1 MTRQI
6 QPIRTTPGR
15 VLFLYRRLFGQQLKA
30 ILEYSSDFYVMIG
43 AAALT
48 QIVGFLFL
56 WVVFSRIPVIQG
68 WTFWEVAFMYAMIYF
83 SEGVGSLFF
92 EGTWRM
98 LRLVNMGELDRYLV
112 RPAPIV
118 LQIFCMG
125 IGMNGIG
132 NIAIGGCI
140 IGMSLY
146 HVQIDWSPLT
156 VLTALV
162 LLASAL
168 TVRVGINLAANCS
181 AFWIRASGNAFPMMI
196 HNMGEFAKYPIT
208 IFSLGLQLFISLAV
222 PFAFVSFFPA
232 AVLFGKEEWI
242 AYGWLSPL
250 AAAYVVGVALLLLRI
265 GLRRYESS
273 GN

>member
-1 MTRQI
+1 MTR
-6 QPIRTTPGR
+6 TTLSVRNTPR
-15 VLFLYRRLFGQQLKA
+15 RILFLYRRLFGQQLKA

-68 WTFWEVAFMYAMIYF
+68 WGFWEVAFMYAMIYF

-112 RPAPIV
+112 RPMPIV
-118 LQIFCMG
+118 LQIFCTG

-132 NIAIGGCI
+132 NIAIGGAI

-146 HVQIDWSPLT
+146 HVDIDWSVT
-156 VLTALV
+156 SVLAALV
-162 LLASAL
+162 VLASAL
-168 TVRVGINLAANCS
+168 AVRIGINLAANCS
-181 AFWIRASGNAFPMMI
+181 AFWIRTSGNAFPIMV

-208 IFSLGLQLFISLAV
+208 IYSLGLQLFLALGV
-222 PFAFVSFFPA
+222 PFAFVSFVPA
-232 AVLFGKEEWI
+232 AVLFGKEDWA

-250 AAAYVVGVALLLLRI
+250 AAAYVFGIALLLLRI

>member
-181 AFWIRASGNAFPMMI
+181 AFWIRASGNAFPIMI

>member
-1 MTRQI
+1 MNKTVPVRMS
-6 QPIRTTPGR
+6 PRR
-15 VLFLYRRLFGQQLKA
+15 VLFLYRRLFVQQLKA
-30 ILEYSSDFYVMIG
+30 ILEYSSDFYVMVL

-68 WTFWEVAFMYAMIYF
+68 WTMWEVAFMYAAIYV

-112 RPAPIV
+112 RPMPVV
-118 LQIFCMG
+118 LQIFCTG

-132 NIAIGGCI
+132 NILIGGSI
-140 IGMSLY
+140 IAMSLA
-146 HVQIDWSPLT
+146 HVQIDWNIGT

-162 LLASAL
+162 MLVSAM
-168 TVRVGINLAANCS
+168 TIRVGINLAANCS
-181 AFWIRASGNAFPMMI
+181 AFWIKASGNAFPIMV

-232 AVLFGKEEWI
+232 AVLFGKEEWVI
-242 AYGWLSPL
+242 YGWLSPL
-250 AAAYVVGVALLLLRI
+250 VAVYVVSVALLLLKT
-265 GLRRYESS
+265 GLKRYEST

>member
-1 MTRQI
+1 MSPR
-6 QPIRTTPGR
+6 R
-15 VLFLYRRLFGQQLKA
+15 VLFLYRRLFVQQLKA
-30 ILEYSSDFYVMIG
+30 ILEYSSDFYVMIFS
-43 AAALT
+43 AALT

-68 WTFWEVAFMYAMIYF
+68 WTMWEVAFMYAAIYV

-112 RPAPIV
+112 RPMPVV
-118 LQIFCMG
+118 LQIFCTG

-132 NIAIGGCI
+132 NILIGGSI
-140 IGMSLY
+140 IAISLA
-146 HVQIDWSPLT
+146 HVGIDWSIGT

-162 LLASAL
+162 MLVPAM
-168 TVRVGINLAANCS
+168 TIRVGINLAANCS
-181 AFWIRASGNAFPMMI
+181 AFWIKASGNAFPIMV

-232 AVLFGKEEWI
+232 AVLFGKEEWVG
-242 AYGWLSPL
+242 YGWLSPL
-250 AAAYVVGVALLLLRI
+250 VAVYVVSVALLLLRT
-265 GLRRYESS
+265 GLKRYEST